1 MAKVDLR
8 LSGRAQDNGK
18 REILIRFY
26 QGKQFNLRAKTGVF
40 IDPDYFEYD
49 IDWTKTVKAG
59 VKMPKKAITSTT
71 LSNAEKHGYMLR
83 ETGEIVVSEQ
93 KVISNIVRKEL
104 KTKQETVN
112 RLKDYILKCYEE
124 ADKEDVK
131 DDWLKTVVDKFFH
144 PEKYMTE
151 EEKMKNRTFFELFD
165 EFLADKNFS
174 NDRKRGMQVLKRDVW
189 RYMKFQQEV
198 CKRQDFTFNVNDVT
212 KDDIEDFRDYLEN
225 ENTLM
230 ARHKRLFKQ
239 MIDEQ
244 PNGIRKGHSDIEV
257 RGLNTIVTLMKKLRS
272 FFSWCYEKG
281 KTKNRPFDGVKIG
294 SEKYGTPYYISTS
307 ERDQIA
313 NTQMPTLHLETQR
326 DIFVFHCFVGCRVS
340 DLVKLTKDN
349 ITDGVLIY
357 TPHKTKDDREQAVQ
371 ARVPL
376 HPKAVELINKY
387 KGKDKK
393 GRLFPFISAIKYNVA
408 IKEIFTLAGITRK
421 VEVRNA
427 KTGEMELRPINELAS
442 SHIARRTFV
451 GNAYKQVADPNIIG
465 KMSGHVEGSKAFARY
480 RDIDDETLKDVISKI
495 G

>member
-1 MAKVDLR
+1 M
-8 LSGRAQDNGK
+8 
-18 REILIRFY
+18 
-26 QGKQFNLRAKTGVF
+26 
-40 IDPDYFEYD
+40 
-49 IDWTKTVKAG
+49 
-59 VKMPKKAITSTT
+59 
-71 LSNAEKHGYMLR
+71 
-83 ETGEIVVSEQ
+83 
-93 KVISNIVRKEL
+93 
-104 KTKQETVN
+104 
-112 RLKDYILKCYEE
+112 
-124 ADKEDVK
+124 
-131 DDWLKTVVDKFFH
+131 
-144 PEKYMTE
+144 
-151 EEKMKNRTFFELFD
+151 
-165 EFLADKNFS
+165 
-174 NDRKRGMQVLKRDVW
+174 
-189 RYMKFQQEV
+189 
-198 CKRQDFTFNVNDVT
+198 NDVT
-212 KDDIEDFRDYLEN
+212 KDDIYDFRDYLEN
-225 ENTLM
+225 EKALM
-230 ARHKRLFKQ
+230 TRHKRLFKQ

-272 FFSWCYEKG
+272 FFSWCHEKG

-294 SEKYGTPYYISTS
+294 SEKYGTPYYISTN

-313 NTQMPTLHLETQR
+313 NTPMPTQHLETQR

-357 TPHKTKDDREQAVQ
+357 TPHKTKDDGEQAVQ

-376 HPKAVELINKY
+376 HPKAIELINKY